1 MLATLKKFSLTQL
14 SKLTLVLF
22 VLQPITDVASYWF
35 SHFGISNVPTLIFR
49 LLLLSA
55 TFSLGFLLSTNKR
68 AYFVFV
74 AIALAIAAGHIYAAF
89 SVGYSDF
96 VSDMTNYVRVLLT
109 PVTALAMI
117 SFLKT
122 EKGAEVYDSI
132 LLGATL
138 NLFIIAAVSLIATV
152 TGTDPHTYA
161 ETGVIGWFSNTNS
174 QSAVLTAVS
183 PVALAFTYKK
193 YDISHPI
200 FLLTLATS
208 SLLLYTFGT
217 RLAYAGIVVTIFG
230 IAVSLLI
237 ASPKKRRAAGII
249 FALGAVVLLC
259 VPFSPMA
266 KHQKNYR
273 DVQSERQES
282 VEISAEESL
291 LQSKSELTDDEK
303 AHLISALAPIY
314 EKYASDFVEI
324 FGLER
329 TAEIFDYSSD
339 IAKIT
344 STRQKKLLFAELLM
358 EDSPVLCRIFGIELA
373 RFTVGD
379 NNYDVEN
386 DFHGIYY
393 LYGIV
398 GVGAMLIFIGYFV
411 FVMLSAPASKE
422 SRLTVF
428 RYTKTLDAP
437 AWAIS
442 LIMLLAHA
450 VFTAGVLRRPSASF
464 YLAVSLAAVY
474 YLLKIKPR
482 TEGKK

>member
-1 MLATLKKFSLTQL
+1 MLATIKKSVPAQL
-14 SKLTLVLF
+14 PKLTLILF
-22 VLQPITDVASYWF
+22 VLQPITDVASYWLA
-35 SHFGISNVPTLIFR
+35 HFGMSNIPTLIFR
-49 LLLLSA
+49 LLLLAA
-55 TFSLGFLLSTNKR
+55 TFSLGFLISTNKR
-68 AYFVFV
+68 TYFIFV
-74 AIALAIAAGHIYAAF
+74 AIALAIATGHICAAF

-122 EKGAEVYDSI
+122 EKGTEVYDSFM
-132 LLGATL
+132 LGETL
-138 NLFIIAAVSLIATV
+138 NLFIIATVSLIATV

-161 ETGVIGWFSNTNS
+161 ETGIIGWFSNTNS
-174 QSAVLTAVS
+174 QSAILTAVF
-183 PVALAFTYKK
+183 PVALTFTYKK
-193 YDISHPI
+193 YGIKRPI
-200 FLLTLATS
+200 FRLTLVTS
-208 SLLLYTFGT
+208 SLMLYFFGT
-217 RLAYAGIVVTIFG
+217 RLAYAGIVVTLFG
-230 IAVSLLI
+230 VAVSLLI
-237 ASPKKRRAAGII
+237 ASPNKRRAAGII

-259 VPFSPMA
+259 MPFSPMA
-266 KHQKNYR
+266 KHQKKYH

-282 VEISAEESL
+282 VEISAEESM

-303 AHLISALAPIY
+303 TRLVSALTPIY
-314 EKYASDFVEI
+314 EKYAPDFVEM

-344 STRQKKLLFAELLM
+344 ATRQKKLLFAELLM

-373 RFTVGD
+373 RFTVGN

-398 GVGAMLIFIGYFV
+398 GLGAMLIFIGYFV
-411 FVMLSAPASKE
+411 FIALRAVVSKK
-422 SRLTVF
+422 SRATVL
-428 RYTKTLDAP
+428 RYIKTLDAP

-442 LIMLLAHA
+442 LVMLLAHA
-450 VFTAGVLRRPSASF
+450 VFTAGVLRRPNASF
-464 YLAVSLAAVY
+464 YLAVSLASVY
-474 YLLKIKPR
+474 YLIKIKP